1 LNAEK
6 NSVLSGLAQSSP
18 GGRRPGTAVDEE
30 CENVKDGHIIITL
43 HSM

>member
-18 GGRRPGTAVDEE
+18 GGRRPGTAADLPTSYQRKV
-30 CENVKDGHIIITL
+30 
-43 HSM
+43 